1 MSLTLKR
8 NVINTD
14 FSAIKWTVIIKNA
27 NSTGTKLDDKK
38 GPYMTTLDKTII
50 LIADGPPTMQKELS
64 QLINHEADLEIC
76 IEARRTEQALDAI
89 EKQQVDLAIINMRL
103 EDTNSTQLAEIIRF
117 QRPDMPLV
125 ILSTHNEHNE
135 EEDAKHALCT
145 QGKKCALNQE
155 AAEQI
160 IKAIHYVQSLLRSQ
174 IFGFTIL
181 VQIGRSV

>member
-1 MSLTLKR
+1 M
-8 NVINTD
+8 
-14 FSAIKWTVIIKNA
+14 KNA
-27 NSTGTKLDDKK
+27 NSAGTKLDDKK
-38 GPYMTTLDKTII
+38 EPYMTTQDKTRI
-50 LIADGPPTMQKELS
+50 LIADDYPTMQKELS

-76 IEARRTEQALDAI
+76 IEAKKTEQTLDAI
-89 EKQQVDLAIINMRL
+89 EKQQVDLAIINIRL

-125 ILSTHNEHNE
+125 ILSKHNE
-135 EEDAKHALCT
+135 EENAKHALRT
-145 QGKKCALNQE
+145 QAKKCALNQE

-160 IKAIHYVQSLLRSQ
+160 IETIHYVQSLLRSQ

>member
-38 GPYMTTLDKTII
+38 EPYMTTQDKTII

-76 IEARRTEQALDAI
+76 IEAKRTEQALNAI
-89 EKQQVDLAIINMRL
+89 EKQQVDLAIINIRL

-125 ILSTHNEHNE
+125 ILSTHNED
-135 EEDAKHALCT
+135 EDAKHALCT
-145 QGKKCALNQE
+145 HGKKCALNQE